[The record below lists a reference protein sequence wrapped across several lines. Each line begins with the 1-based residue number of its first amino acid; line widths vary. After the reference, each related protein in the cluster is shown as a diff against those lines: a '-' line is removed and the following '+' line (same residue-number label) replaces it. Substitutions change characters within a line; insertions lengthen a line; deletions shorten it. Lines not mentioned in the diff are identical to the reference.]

1 MLKFLYDLFS
11 SVKLAIFL
19 LLTLAATSIIG
30 TIVEQQQDP
39 DKYLKEYGEAA
50 YRIFKFLGFT
60 DVYHSWWY
68 VLLLSLLGVNLI
80 VCSVKRLP
88 KIWKVAR
95 HPRKTLPEG
104 SEVSLKIAHRLT
116 ISAGDIESVANA
128 ILNVLSKFGYKTEKI
143 KSDSKDEIYIFSD
156 KNVFARFGVYIVHF
170 GVLIVL
176 IGGLLTALFGF
187 RGYMNLCEGCGSN
200 LVTFFGS
207 EKVMELPFTVVC
219 DKFNVEFYPSG
230 MPKKYLSKLSVV
242 ENGKVAKREMIE
254 VNTPL
259 KYKNIYFYQASF
271 GRGAFLFYVKRE
283 NGEPAPIAVALGQ
296 PFKVSDNIYLS
307 LISFSKSRIEVQL
320 TRDGRVTT
328 AVIEPRTWYK
338 IPGSNVSVALAD
350 FKAVSYTGLQVSYD
364 PGTWVVWT
372 GSTILVLGL
381 IVAFFVSHRRVWGRV
396 KLVRENKVNVVIGGI
411 ASKGTEGLG
420 KELEEVLGVLES
432 SYFTTPKEE
441 RDG

>member
-39 DKYLKEYGEAA
+39 DKYLREYGEAA

-80 VCSVKRLP
+80 VCSIKRLP

-95 HPRKTLPEG
+95 YPRKTLPEG
-104 SEVSLKIAHRLT
+104 SEVSLRIAHRLT
-116 ISAGDIESVANA
+116 ITAENVESVVNA
-128 ILNVLSKFGYKTEKI
+128 LINALSKLGYKTERI
-143 KSDSKDEIYIFSD
+143 NSDDKKEIYIFSD
-156 KNVFARFGVYIVHF
+156 KNVFARFGVYIVHA

-176 IGGLLTALFGF
+176 IGGLLTAVFGF
-187 RGYMNLCEGCGSN
+187 RGYMNLCEGCESN

-207 EKVMELPFTVVC
+207 EKVMELPFSVVC
-219 DKFNVEFYPSG
+219 DKFNIEFYPSG
-230 MPKKYLSKLSVV
+230 MPKKYISKLSVV
-242 ENGKVAKREMIE
+242 ENGKLVKKKVVE

-259 KYKNIYFYQASF
+259 KYKSIYFYQSSY
-271 GRGAFLFYVKRE
+271 GIGAFLFYVKGE
-283 NGEPAPIAVALGQ
+283 TGEPIPVAVAIGQ
-296 PFKVSDNIYLS
+296 PFRVSDDVYLS
-307 LISFSKSRIEVQL
+307 LISFSKKRIEVQL
-320 TRDGRVTT
+320 TSGGKVTM
-328 AVIEPRTWYK
+328 AVIEPMTWYK
-338 IPGSNVSVALAD
+338 VPGTNVSVALAS
-350 FKAVSYTGLQVSYD
+350 FKPIYYTGLQVSYD

-381 IVAFFVSHRRVWGRV
+381 VVAFFISHKRVWGRV
-396 KLVRENKVNVVIGGI
+396 KVVRENKVNVVIGGI

-420 KELEEVLGVLES
+420 KELEEVLGVLKS
-432 SYFTTPKEE
+432 SYFITPKEE